1 MKTITIPKGT
11 IIYCDKIK
19 IPTTIDKL
27 VIDKDIVLKVTY
39 NNEYDEYEI
48 DNDKFNVYVG
58 APNMEELIDLTLE
71 DLGASY
77 FIYTSDEKLN
87 TDKAQELADIL
98 KEYIKIM
105 GREN

>member
-1 MKTITIPKGT
+1 MKAITIPKGT
-11 IIYCDKIK
+11 IINCDKIK

-27 VIDKDIVLKVTY
+27 VIDKDIILKVTY

-58 APNMEELIDLTLE
+58 ATNTEELMDLALE

-77 FIYTSDEKLN
+77 FIYTSDEEQN
-87 TDKAQELADIL
+87 TDKSQELADTL

-105 GREN
+105 ERKN